1 MTDFGELSYDFGA
14 INDVGTGLHTEALNI
29 TSALEDMEKEFQTF
43 ITTHWQGGQ
52 GNEAFNAV
60 QTRWGQQSVEL
71 MGALTQLGTKT
82 VGAGEAMQ
90 GADVLA
96 AKIIGG

>member
-1 MTDFGELSYDFGA
+1 MSDFGEISYDFGA
-14 INDVGTGLHTEALNI
+14 INDAGSGLHTEAMNI

-43 ITTHWQGGQ
+43 ITSHWQGGQ

-60 QTRWGQQSVEL
+60 QSRWGAQSNDL
-71 MGALTQLGTKT
+71 MAALTQLGTKT
-82 VGAGEAMQ
+82 ISAGEAMQ